1 MPVKEINGQDE
12 YQFQTLYDKI
22 IAAKRANPN
31 ADITAHEV
39 EIDQMVY
46 GLYGLYGLTK
56 EEIVIVEK
64 SVGG

>member
-22 IAAKRANPN
+22 IAAKRANPD

-46 GLYGLYGLTK
+46 GLYGLTK

>member
-1 MPVKEINGQDE
+1 VPVKEINGQDE

-46 GLYGLYGLTK
+46 GLYGLTK

>member
-46 GLYGLYGLTK
+46 GLYGLTK